1 VSVEWDIKTM
11 LTHFLYY
18 VVCVIAAAEGGDRVI
33 CSICLYVNRATQKV
47 LKQFSW
53 NLVLL

>member
-47 LKQFSW
+47 LKQFS
-53 NLVLL
+53 